1 MVHLT
6 YRSLIGKLFDIS
18 NGHWRMLNVVV
29 GTLIDAD
36 RQEQIPDIRSV
47 VFHSCG
53 PGSLLFS
60 GLSAQTVGTV
70 ISPVHLE

>member
-1 MVHLT
+1 
-6 YRSLIGKLFDIS
+6 
-18 NGHWRMLNVVV
+18 MLNVVV